1 MLKINALFTFFITKS
16 TTLAGGKEKL
26 SETKKRKE
34 KLTKR
39 TNQTKISINNNNEKK
54 SNKIKK
60 TRMQKENDADLV
72 PGTTSALEIARKN
85 IDKYNVA
92 TFPWNSFNER
102 QKKNPKENT
111 FFSELKETR
120 TTLK

>member
-1 MLKINALFTFFITKS
+1 
-16 TTLAGGKEKL
+16 
-26 SETKKRKE
+26 
-34 KLTKR
+34 
-39 TNQTKISINNNNEKK
+39 
-54 SNKIKK
+54 
-60 TRMQKENDADLV
+60 MQKENDADLV

-102 QKKNPKENT
+102 PKKNPKENT

-120 TTLK
+120 TTLKYKENVNFFLK